1 MRYER
6 GSADRHRG
14 RVRFYNDSCP
24 SPTTTEGF
32 VEWIKQKI
40 SMLLMMN
47 CVELMLRPT

>member
-6 GSADRHRG
+6 GSAERHRG

-24 SPTTTEGF
+24 SPTATEGF
-32 VEWIKQKI
+32 VEWIKQVDLV
-40 SMLLMMN
+40 SMMN